1 MPYLNLDDNFAEHP
15 KHDSLS
21 DGAFRLLVA
30 ALCYCAKHTTNGF
43 VETSKMSRLVPRYK
57 ASQLRELM
65 ESHPERPDIIGV
77 PGGYHVRDYLQWNKS
92 ADWWADKRAKDAKRM
107 AEWREKEAERKRL
120 EQENEHGS

>member
-15 KHDSLS
+15 KHDALS
-21 DGAFRLLVA
+21 DGAFRLLTA

-43 VETSKMSRLVPRYK
+43 IDESRMPRLVPRFK

-65 ESHPERPDIIGV
+65 ENHPERPDVIAV

-92 ADWWADKRAKDAKRM
+92 AEWWADKRAKDAKRM
-107 AEWREKEAERKRL
+107 AEWREKNKPRDEDGD
-120 EQENEHGS
+120 EHDE